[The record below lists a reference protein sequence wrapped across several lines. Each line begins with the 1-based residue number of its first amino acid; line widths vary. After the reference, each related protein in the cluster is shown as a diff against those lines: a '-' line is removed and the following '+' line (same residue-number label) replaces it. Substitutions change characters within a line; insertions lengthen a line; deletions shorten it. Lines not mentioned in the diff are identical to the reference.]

1 MSQKQP
7 HRSSEI
13 LPSLLGCHK
22 EFLGA
27 MMMMMMMMRR
37 RRPLRFKAKFEMA
50 DDPVDKLWIFNERED
65 RHPAA
70 T

>member
-1 MSQKQP
+1 
-7 HRSSEI
+7 
-13 LPSLLGCHK
+13 
-22 EFLGA
+22 
-27 MMMMMMMMRR
+27 MMMMR

>member
-27 MMMMMMMMRR
+27 MMMMR

>member
-27 MMMMMMMMRR
+27 MMMR

>member
-27 MMMMMMMMRR
+27 MMMMRR